1 MPVKAKAMAVRM
13 SPRKVAVV
21 ASLVRGRTVADALTI
36 LSHTPRRSAI
46 PVRKVIESAKANA
59 DYNHGYKTDTLKI
72 SEITVNSG
80 PRYKRFRPV
89 ARGSAHPYQLR
100 TSHITVIVDGELRAK
115 RSPASDGKAEA
126 KKPAAKTASKEKKA

>member
-1 MPVKAKAMAVRM
+1 MPVTAKAMSVSM

-36 LSHTPRRSAI
+36 LAHTPRRSAI

-59 DYNHGYKTDTLKI
+59 DYNHGYKPDTLRI
-72 SEITVNSG
+72 SEITVNAG
-80 PRYKRFRPV
+80 PRAKRFRPV

-115 RSPASDGKAEA
+115 KVAE
-126 KKPAAKTASKEKKA
+126 KKPTTMTATKSKTTSKETK

>member
-1 MPVKAKAMAVRM
+1 MSVTAKALSVRM

-36 LSHTPRRSAI
+36 LAHTPRRSAI

-59 DYNHGYKTDTLKI
+59 DYNHGYKPDTLTI
-72 SEITVNSG
+72 SEITVNAG
-80 PRYKRFRPV
+80 PRAKRFRPV

-115 RSPASDGKAEA
+115 KAEA
-126 KKPAAKTASKEKKA
+126 KKPTTKTAPKKTVKKETK